1 MAKAIV
7 VANETAPNGAL
18 QQMKDTPTRL
28 RNFLHDVRSE
38 MRKVITP
45 TRDEVQT
52 TTVVVIV
59 TVFIFAAYFWLV
71 DNIIGHGIEVLLHKL
86 ILAK

>member
-1 MAKAIV
+1 MAKAIA
-7 VANETAPNGAL
+7 VATDTNQNPGMQRFKETPL
-18 QQMKDTPTRL
+18 RL

-52 TTVVVIV
+52 TTIVVIV

-71 DNIIGHGIEVLLHKL
+71 DSIVGRGIELLLKKL
-86 ILAK
+86 STTH

>member
-1 MAKAIV
+1 MAKAIA
-7 VANETAPNGAL
+7 VATDTTPNRGL
-18 QQMKDTPTRL
+18 QQLKETPLRL
-28 RNFLHDVRSE
+28 KNFLHDVRSE

-52 TTVVVIV
+52 TTIVVIV

-71 DNIIGHGIEVLLHKL
+71 DNIIGHAIEL
-86 ILAK
+86 ILKKLSH

>member
-1 MAKAIV
+1 MAKAIA
-7 VANETAPNGAL
+7 VANETNQNPGI
-18 QQMKDTPTRL
+18 QRFKGTPARL
-28 RNFLHDVRSE
+28 RSFLHDVRSE

-52 TTVVVIV
+52 TTIVVIV

-71 DNIIGHGIEVLLHKL
+71 DSIIGRGIEMLLKKL
-86 ILAK
+86 STTH

>member
-7 VANETAPNGAL
+7 VAETNPNTGL
-18 QQMKDTPTRL
+18 QQIKDTPTRV

-52 TTVVVIV
+52 TTIVVIV
-59 TVFIFAAYFWLV
+59 TVFIFAAYFWVV
-71 DNIIGHGIEVLLHKL
+71 DNVIGRLIEKLLAIATKH
-86 ILAK
+86 